1 MSLEIAVVLGL
12 VVLALGLFVSDRV
25 GVDMAALIIMSIL
38 LVTGIITPRQGLAGF
53 SNSATVTVTA
63 MFVLSFGL
71 TRTGALRTVG
81 NRFSEIGVENE
92 WLGLG
97 VMMATVATISTVVP
111 NTAVVA
117 LFLPIVLGM
126 ARKMQ
131 MSPSKLLIPLSFA
144 SMFGGVCTLIG
155 TSTNILVDAIA
166 QDAGMQAFGVF
177 EFLPLGLVF
186 FVAGLAYLYL
196 GGVNLIPARRP
207 PSDLTGS
214 FRLRKFLTDVVV
226 KPESLAIGES
236 VEESRLTEDLELDV
250 LEVFRAGDERPV
262 AEDDPVLQA
271 NDVLRIRGSAGELNK
286 LTNRGDVML
295 QPSFQWED
303 IDLELGED
311 VLVEV
316 VVPRNSP
323 LVNRPIGEI
332 HFPEQ
337 FGARVLA
344 VRHHGEVELESIEDF
359 RLVSGAGLLLKID
372 QDRIAQLRHSQHF
385 VIVSEIASDS
395 DRSEHIPVA
404 LGIMGL
410 VIGAAALNLLPI
422 VVSSV
427 AGAVLMVLTGCLT
440 MDEAYDSIQWDVVFL
455 LGGILSLGQA
465 MQTTGAAQLM
475 AEGVLGAVGAL
486 GPHAVLSAIFLLTMV
501 LTNIISNNGAA
512 VLLAPIAIEMAE
524 TLSVS
529 PRPFLFAIAYGASL
543 AFMTPVGYQTNT
555 LIYGPGQYRFTDF
568 TRVGTPLNILFW
580 LIGSLLIPF
589 FWPL

>member
-1 MSLEIAVVLGL
+1 MTLEITVVLGL

-25 GVDMAALIIMSIL
+25 GVDMTALIIMSIL
-38 LVTGIITPRQGLAGF
+38 LVTGIITPAEGLAGF
-53 SNSATVTVTA
+53 SNSATVTVGA

-71 TRTGALRTVG
+71 TRTGALRNVG
-81 NRFSEIGVENE
+81 NQFSEIGVENE

-97 VMMATVATISTVVP
+97 VMMGTVAVISTVVP

-117 LFLPIVLGM
+117 LFLPIVLSM

-131 MSPSKLLIPLSFA
+131 ISPSKLLIPLSFA

-166 QDAGMQAFGVF
+166 QEQGLRAFGVF
-177 EFLPLGLVF
+177 EFLPLGAVF
-186 FVAGLAYLYL
+186 FVSGLGYLYL
-196 GGVNLIPARRP
+196 GGVNLIPGRRP

-214 FRLRKFLTDVVV
+214 FRLRTFLTDVVL
-226 KPESLAIGES
+226 KPESLAVGES
-236 VEESRLTEDLELDV
+236 VSKSRLTENLELDI

-262 AEDDPVLQA
+262 PEPDPMLQA
-271 NDVLRIRGSAGELNK
+271 NDVLRIRGGAGELNK
-286 LTNRGDVML
+286 LTSREDVML

-332 HFPEQ
+332 NFPSQ
-337 FGARVLA
+337 FGAQVLA

-359 RLVSGAGLLLKID
+359 RLVSGAGLLIKID
-372 QDRIAQLRHSQHF
+372 QDRIAQLRQSQAF
-385 VIVSEIASDS
+385 VIVSEIATDS
-395 DRSEHIPVA
+395 ERSAYIPVA
-404 LGIMGL
+404 LGIMGA
-410 VIGAAALNLLPI
+410 VIAAAALDLLPI

-427 AGAVLMVLTGCLT
+427 AGAVAMVLSGCLD
-440 MDEAYDSIQWDVVFL
+440 MDEAYESIQWDVIFL
-455 LGGILSLGQA
+455 LGGILSLGRA
-465 MQTTGAAQLM
+465 MESTGAAQVL
-475 AEGVLGAVGAL
+475 AESVLGAVGGF
-486 GPHAVLSAIFLLTMV
+486 GPHAVLSAVFLLTMV

-512 VLLAPIAIEMAE
+512 VLLAPIAVQMAE
-524 TLSVS
+524 SLSVS

-555 LIYGPGQYRFTDF
+555 LIYAPGQYRFTDF

-580 LIGSLLIPF
+580 IIGSLLIPY